1 MIIPLPDP
9 LPPTPAQRSALSIL
23 AQVNSAAG
31 QAVERHQRLY
41 SAFWDAEATP
51 DEILA
56 EMGTNAATMLAAAA
70 ESARHLSSLAAIA
83 GLSVDDLIS
92 PAFVEPRRAFQVNA
106 DGTAT
111 LAPPADGHDAWGRP
125 LPEPEPQPELD
136 PEPPTL

>member
-1 MIIPLPDP
+1 MIIQLPDP

-41 SAFWDAEATP
+41 RAFWDAEATP

-56 EMGTNAATMLAAAA
+56 EMGKHGATMLAAAA
-70 ESARHLSSLAAIA
+70 ESARHLSSLASIA
-83 GLSVDDLIS
+83 GLKLEDLIS
-92 PAFVEPRRAFQVNA
+92 PAFIEPRRAFIVAA

-111 LAPPADGHDAWGRP
+111 LAPPADGHDAWGKP
-125 LPEPEPQPELD
+125 IPQPEPEPATE
-136 PEPPTL
+136 E

>member
-31 QAVERHQRLY
+31 QAVERHQKLY
-41 SAFWDAEATP
+41 TAFWDAEAAP

-56 EMGTNAATMLAAAA
+56 EMGKHAATMLAAAA

-83 GLSVDDLIS
+83 GLKLDDIIS
-92 PAFVEPRRAFQVNA
+92 PAFIEPRRAFQVNA

-111 LAPPADGHDAWGRP
+111 LAPPADGHDAWGKP
-125 LPEPEPQPELD
+125 IPQPEPD
-136 PEPPTL
+136 TVIEE